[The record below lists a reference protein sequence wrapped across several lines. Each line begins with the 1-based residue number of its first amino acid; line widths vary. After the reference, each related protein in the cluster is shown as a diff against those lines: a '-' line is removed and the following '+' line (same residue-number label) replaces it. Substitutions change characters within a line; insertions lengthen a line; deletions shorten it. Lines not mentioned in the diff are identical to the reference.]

1 MGLSKTPLENVVR
14 KSLSINVKDVD
25 VKDSRTEN
33 HLRYLE
39 DLEPN
44 TLITIHLVPDLG
56 RDMAFN
62 LHLNVGRDRTTKD
75 AGHHNSSFPKVAAL
89 EDVTKYDSQM
99 FKCAQEIT
107 DGINKALKELE

>member
-1 MGLSKTPLENVVR
+1 MPSSKTPLENIVR
-14 KSLSINVKDVD
+14 KSLSINIKDIYVN
-25 VKDSRTEN
+25 DSRTEN
-33 HLRYLE
+33 HLQYLE

-44 TLITIHLVPDLG
+44 TMITIRLVPDLG

-62 LHLNVGRDRTTKD
+62 LHLNVGTDRTAKD

>member
-1 MGLSKTPLENVVR
+1 MASSKTPLENIVR

-25 VKDSRTEN
+25 VKDGKTEN

-56 RDMAFN
+56 RDMTFN
-62 LHLNVGRDRTTKD
+62 LHLNIGTDGTAKD

-89 EDVTKYDSQM
+89 EDTTKYDGQM